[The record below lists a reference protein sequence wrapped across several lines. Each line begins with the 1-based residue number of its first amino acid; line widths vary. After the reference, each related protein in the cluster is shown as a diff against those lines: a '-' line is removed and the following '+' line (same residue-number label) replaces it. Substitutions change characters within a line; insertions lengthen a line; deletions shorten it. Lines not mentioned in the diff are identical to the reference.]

1 MSNKTKGNAAKKARY
16 AAYSAKGSAA
26 KNAKRKLER
35 HLKKYPND
43 LQGAAALKAGVN
55 SIRKPSGTRLG
66 WVQEDVKAFLGH
78 TPLSRTLARQVAQV
92 LAHCKKVARMQRT
105 KAEQAQR
112 RTSGAKKAKASS

>member
-1 MSNKTKGNAAKKARY
+1 MSKLKPSAAKKSQHTAY
-16 AAYSAKGSAA
+16 AAKGSAA

-78 TPLSRTLARQVAQV
+78 TPPSRALARQVAQV

-105 KAEQAQR
+105 KAEQALR
-112 RTSGAKKAKASS
+112 RKDGAKKAK

>member
-1 MSNKTKGNAAKKARY
+1 MSKLKPSAAKKAQHTAY
-16 AAYSAKGSAA
+16 AAKGSAA
-26 KNAKRKLER
+26 KNAARKLAR

-43 LQGAAALKAGVN
+43 AQAAAALKAGVN

-78 TPLSRTLARQVAQV
+78 TSPSRALARQVAQV

-105 KAEQAQR
+105 KAEQALR
-112 RTSGAKKAKASS
+112 RKDGAKKAK

>member
-1 MSNKTKGNAAKKARY
+1 MSNKTKSSAAKKARY
-16 AAYSAKGSAA
+16 AAYAAKGSAA

-78 TPLSRTLARQVAQV
+78 TPPSRALARQVAQV

-112 RTSGAKKAKASS
+112 RTSSAKKAKDSS

>member
-1 MSNKTKGNAAKKARY
+1 MSKLKPSAAKKSRN
-16 AAYSAKGSAA
+16 AAYAAKGSAA

-78 TPLSRTLARQVAQV
+78 TPPSRALARQVAQV
-92 LAHCKKVARMQRT
+92 LAHCKKIARMQRT